1 MNRLV
6 LVSDPTKEFPNNTT
20 SSFKIRLP
28 VPLEMK
34 GEGWKVGLAAIST
47 PDAALDLTRLS
58 DALKNY
64 VFMIDTNI
72 VTTLSD
78 LSSWK
83 RHLETVTVDDITGD
97 PSIVDGEF
105 DEIPDF

>member
-20 SSFKIRLP
+20 SSFKVRLP

-64 VFMIDTNI
+64 VY
-72 VTTLSD
+72 D
-78 LSSWK
+78 LYEHS
-83 RHLETVTVDDITGD
+83 HHPVGPQFVEETPGNGD
-97 PSIVDGEF
+97 RGRYHW
-105 DEIPDF
+105 